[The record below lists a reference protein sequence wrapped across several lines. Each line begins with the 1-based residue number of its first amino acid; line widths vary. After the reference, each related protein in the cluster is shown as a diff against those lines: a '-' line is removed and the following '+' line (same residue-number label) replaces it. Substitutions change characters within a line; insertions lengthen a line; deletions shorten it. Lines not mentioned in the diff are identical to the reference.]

1 MITYEYATS
10 HRHLILVLVLCFRMD
25 ETENVPKPRFGG
37 TRGGEFENICE
48 KVEMTFSENLQAIR
62 DVQQNILDVRAT
74 AWYDDI
80 LR

>member
-1 MITYEYATS
+1 MLA
-10 HRHLILVLVLCFRMD
+10 LVLCFRMD
-25 ETENVPKPRFGG
+25 ETENVTKPRFGG
-37 TRGGEFENICE
+37 TRGEEFENICE
-48 KVEMTFSENLQAIR
+48 KVETTFSENLQAVR